1 MDALTLLLC
10 FLGFAIT
17 DNDIFGDDL
26 IEQVGVT
33 SSSHIHEIVNVH
45 FQWKSLVLC
54 ILYFVWGGCLNC
66 SVHEK

>member
-26 IEQVGVT
+26 IEQVRRAA
-33 SSSHIHEIVNVH
+33 SLSHIHDIRNVH
-45 FQWKSLVLC
+45 FQGKKLVL
-54 ILYFVWGGCLNC
+54 
-66 SVHEK
+66 

>member
-10 FLGFAIT
+10 FLGFAST

-33 SSSHIHEIVNVH
+33 GSSHIHENRNVH
-45 FQWKSLVLC
+45 FQ
-54 ILYFVWGGCLNC
+54 
-66 SVHEK
+66 